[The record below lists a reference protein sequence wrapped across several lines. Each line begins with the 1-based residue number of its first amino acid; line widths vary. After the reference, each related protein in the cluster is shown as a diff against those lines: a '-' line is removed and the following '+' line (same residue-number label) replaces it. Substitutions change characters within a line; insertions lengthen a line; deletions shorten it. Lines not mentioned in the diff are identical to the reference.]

1 MNAISNDCESGEGGK
16 VLSAKEMHARKMREK
31 NLAKGAYSSCLQIRV
46 PILVQKEQM
55 PDNYIFWI

>member
-16 VLSAKEMHARKMREK
+16 VSAKEMHARKMREK

-46 PILVQKEQM
+46 H
-55 PDNYIFWI
+55 NG